1 MLIDSEKTKQEI
13 TTDCF
18 LDILLAQNGKSEIKK
33 LLIDMIDSLPLAYDI
48 EKVVNELERNKDS
61 CATIHGLQV
70 CVTLEKAVKIV
81 RQTD

>member
-13 TTDCF
+13 TTDWF

-61 CATIHGLQV
+61 CATMHGLQV